1 MFWLTIWTL
10 CGGLSLLLYGLV
22 SFWFDRHLV
31 LSTWIKAWLAL
42 MLLLGPLGTLLT
54 LRFLLGLSRD
64 IRNELRRR
72 GLGHYPRPTRIYDA
86 QARSH
91 YVPPF
96 ATRRLGTIGR
106 RPDRIC
112 PAVRP
117 ADGVVG
123 N

>member
-1 MFWLTIWTL
+1 MLWLTAWL
-10 CGGLSLLLYGLV
+10 LGGGLTLLLYGLV

-54 LRFLLGLSRD
+54 LRFLFVLAKD
-64 IRNELRRR
+64 IRGEMRRR
-72 GLGHYPRPTRIYDA
+72 GLVRYPRPTRICDA

-91 YVPPF
+91 YFPPF
-96 ATRRLGTIGR
+96 ATRRLGSAIHP
-106 RPDRIC
+106 RPGFIR
-112 PAVRP
+112 
-117 ADGVVG
+117 